1 MTEWGAEVFGSERPE
16 VESEFTGI
24 KGALLRYAGC
34 TYVLVLASQF
44 LDALAHAWWCPAP
57 AVDVLMGA
65 SAMLFPVAFVAY
77 PLVVAA
83 GRLLRGAAGR

>member
-44 LDALAHAWWCPAP
+44 LDALAHARVCPAS
-57 AVDVLMGA
+57 AADVLMDA
-65 SAMLFPVAFVAY
+65 SAVLFPVAFIAY
-77 PLVVAA
+77 PLFLGV
-83 GRLLRGAAGR
+83 RRFLKGAE